1 MPTPPPTFRFA
12 THDPRRLLVDWLAAM
27 RCAWYPVELGAA
39 LNPSLD
45 PGSLLAAQCR
55 VGAET
60 VLLQHDLENRPD
72 HARVVC
78 VLGPLPGPDPLP
90 MLLSLL
96 QGNLLIALRGRGAV
110 LGLEAG
116 ADAVCLTDELCLAE
130 GAEAAFRVRLRHL
143 ASQAERWRRGLL
155 FPEAWS

>member
-55 VGAET
+55 VGTET

-78 VLGPLPGPDPLP
+78 VLGPVPGRDPLP

-96 QGNLLIALRGRGAV
+96 QANLLIALRGHGAV

-116 ADAVCLTDELCLAE
+116 ADAVCLTDELSLAE

-143 ASQAERWRRGLL
+143 ASQAARWRQGQL
-155 FPEAWS
+155 FPEAWP